1 MIINNYVNIGIVT
14 FNRLEFTRQ
23 AIASIVKYTSYPH
36 TITVVDNG
44 SSDGTQEYLNEL
56 KELGLVKNVLL
67 LESNIGV
74 AKASNIAWKQEPNS
88 LYYLK
93 YDNDIVV
100 EKNNWLSNLVSI
112 SDAVP
117 EIGVIGYN
125 FEQKSYPIR
134 VINNCQL
141 RVKEEGNIGGA
152 CFLVPKRT
160 HDLLGYWCEEYG
172 LYGFEDCDYSFRV
185 QLSGLLNAYME
196 DENIGIH
203 LPAGRAPIVNG
214 ATWQSSDGIEEF
226 EYAKYRDFKDL
237 QMKDSI
243 GRGLVSKKFADYQ
256 NKKCSLYACANIS
269 SKQTN
274 LMCPGKI
281 SDGIINMSANQLDC
295 KPFRIDIGCGISKK
309 NGFVGVDVCDG
320 PGVDIVADLNKVFPF
335 EDNSIDEIKAHDV
348 IEHLHDRLHTMNEIW
363 RVCKDGA
370 LIDIRV
376 PSTDGRGAF
385 QDPTHVSF
393 WNINSF
399 MYYSNDFPAYL
410 ELCQRYG
417 FKGEF
422 KILHLDH
429 EESSGQVIHV
439 IAKLQVVK
447 KLSEKYQHQASWSD
461 HLVKGNSRSENQS
474 VIISSPIN
482 ILSEE
487 SISYKIQELNENIN
501 EYKKQI
507 NNRAAIAK
515 IRQSRYV
522 VGNLLLG
529 ISESTLYDIYT
540 EKNSTLRAL
549 LLDSDIQSHVMTIT
563 EKSFVDRLNQ
573 RICEGSKEPK
583 ILQHL
588 SSALLYC
595 HTGKLRLDHDL
606 SHIPDWFI
614 QDYLAFIFS
623 CPTFESV
630 KEVTDYYDYIHA
642 WVDYLHVSIFA
653 NYNNPFW
660 QNVAG
665 KFAQI
670 ANFIPVYFTEHNLKD
685 MYVKRAEIISFH
697 LSNHTGEIGYDVG
710 ERPVNRKKIR
720 LGVISSHFNPS
731 AETFAALPV
740 YEYLSREFEVVLYSL
755 QQTNHPLEQYCQSSA
770 NFFVTL
776 SENLAEQVNAI
787 RSDDLDILFF
797 ATNIT
802 AVTNQMCLLASHR
815 LARIQVTSGGSVVTT
830 GMKNMDYFI
839 SGTFTDPSPTAQEQY
854 QEELIQLPGAAHCFS
869 YGDFEEKSS
878 LTIDRENLGIPDDI
892 VVFTS
897 GANFYKIIPELIHTW
912 AKIIAA
918 VPNSVLM
925 LFPFGPNWSSNYPKE
940 TFEQHLHKIF
950 AEYGVSPDRV
960 IALDPQPVPNREDLK
975 EYYKLADVYLDS
987 YPFAGTTSLIEPLQ
1001 VNLPVIA
1008 RQGDS
1013 FRSSMG
1019 AAMIRSLEISELVAD
1034 SEESYIQ
1041 LAVALGNNS
1050 ELRQQKS
1057 AEVKAKM
1064 ADNPS
1069 FLDSKGYGA
1078 KIGELFKEL
1087 VDRYS
1092 RNALSDNL
1100 RLKDVNLM
1108 VFPDWSQSEESVGL
1122 ELQQVIQ
1129 TLATQPDAQKTTLLI
1144 DTTNIAIEDAEMF
1157 LSSVAMNLMME
1168 EDLDIMEELEIS
1180 LIEDLNNIQW
1190 DNLLPRISARI
1201 VLECDN
1207 QEVVG
1212 KLPHEKLPQR
1222 QLESFVLS

>member
-1 MIINNYVNIGIVT
+1 MLINNYVNICIVT

-23 AIASIVKYTSYPH
+23 AIESISKHTSYPH
-36 TITVVDNG
+36 VITVVDNG
-44 SSDGTQEYLNEL
+44 SNDGTQEYLKGL
-56 KELGLVKNVLL
+56 KEVGIVKNVIL
-67 LESNIGV
+67 LESNVGV
-74 AKASNIAWKQEPNS
+74 AKASNIAWEQEPNS

-93 YDNDIVV
+93 YDNDIVIQ
-100 EKNNWLSNLVSI
+100 KNSWLSDLVSVI
-112 SDAVP
+112 DAVP
-117 EIGVIGYN
+117 GVGVIGYN
-125 FEQKSYPIR
+125 FEQKSYPLSI
-134 VINNCQL
+134 INNCQL
-141 RVKEEGNIGGA
+141 RIKEEGNIGGA
-152 CFLVPKRT
+152 CFLIPKRT

-185 QLSGLLNAYME
+185 QLSGLLNAYMD

-214 ATWQSSDGIEEF
+214 TTWQSSDGIEEF
-226 EYAKYRDFKDL
+226 EYGEYRDFKDS

-256 NKKCSLYACANIS
+256 NKRCSLYTSANIS
-269 SKQTN
+269 LKQIDLT
-274 LMCPGKI
+274 CPGKT
-281 SDGIINMSANQLDC
+281 SDIIINMSNNQLDY

-335 EDNSIDEIKAHDV
+335 EDDSIDEIKAYDV
-348 IEHLHDRLHTMNEIW
+348 IEHLYDRLHTMNEIW

-447 KLSEKYQHQASWSD
+447 TLSEKHQHQASWSE
-461 HLVKGNSRSENQS
+461 HLAQGNSYSEDKS
-474 VIISSPIN
+474 VIISAPIN
-482 ILSEE
+482 IVREE
-487 SISYKIQELNENIN
+487 SISNKIQELYENTNES
-501 EYKKQI
+501 KKQT

-515 IRQSRYV
+515 IRQSRCV
-522 VGNLLLG
+522 VGNLLVEVP
-529 ISESTLYDIYT
+529 ESIIHNIYI
-540 EKNSTLRAL
+540 EQGSTLRTL
-549 LLDSDIQSHVMTIT
+549 LLDSDIQSQVMTIT
-563 EKSFVDRLNQ
+563 EKSFVNKLNQ

-583 ILQHL
+583 IFQFLF
-588 SSALLYC
+588 SALLYC
-595 HTGKLRLDHDL
+595 RADKLRLNHDL
-606 SHIPDWFI
+606 SHIPEWFI
-614 QDYLAFIFS
+614 QDYLTLIFYY
-623 CPTFESV
+623 PTFKSV
-630 KEVTDYYDYIHA
+630 EEANDYCDYIYG
-642 WVDYLHVSIFA
+642 WLDYLYVSIFA
-653 NYNNPFW
+653 NCSDPFW
-660 QNVAG
+660 QNTAN
-665 KFAQI
+665 KFTQV
-670 ANFIPVYFTEHNLKD
+670 ANFIPTYFNEESLKD
-685 MYVKRAEIISFH
+685 IYKKRAAIIE
-697 LSNHTGEIGYDVG
+697 LSLKNNGNKVDYQFED
-710 ERPVNRKKIR
+710 RPTNRKKIR
-720 LGVISSHFNPS
+720 LGVLAAHFTPS
-731 AETFAALPV
+731 AETFAALPA
-740 YEYLSREFEVVLYSL
+740 YEYLSRDFEVVLYSL
-755 QQTNHPLEQYCQSSA
+755 QKTNHPLEQYCQSSA

-776 SENLAEQVNAI
+776 PEGLAEQVNAI
-787 RSDDLDILFF
+787 RGDDLDILFF
-797 ATNIT
+797 ATNVT
-802 AVTNQMCLLASHR
+802 AVTNQICLLASHR

-839 SGTFTDPSPTAQEQY
+839 SGTFTDPSPTAQAQY

-892 VVFTS
+892 VAFTS

-940 TFEQHLHKIF
+940 TFEQHLHRIF
-950 AEYGVSPDRV
+950 AEYGVTSDRV

-1008 RQGDS
+1008 RQGNS

-1019 AAMIRSLEISELVAD
+1019 AAMIRSLEITELVAD

-1041 LAVALGNNS
+1041 LAVALGNNP

-1108 VFPDWSQSEESVGL
+1108 VFPDWNQSEESVGL

-1212 KLPHEKLPQR
+1212 KLPQEKLLQR
-1222 QLESFVLS
+1222 QLNSFVLS